1 MKLRAW
7 FSILM
12 MVLFI
17 GTGFGKD
24 TPDLTKNS
32 DDVKTEISQD
42 YVKVSQTPV
51 LVIDIKGIT
60 EQISPSYLDVQKA
73 TNYIHNT
80 FTFKNQST
88 FKAKIKDNYSMS
100 FIANRKPRCNTYNK
114 NILYS

>member
-32 DDVKTEISQD
+32 DNVKTEITQH
-42 YVKVSQTPV
+42 YVTVSQTPV
-51 LVIDIKGIT
+51 LVMDIKGIT
-60 EQISPSYLDVQKA
+60 EQISPSYLDNQSKA
-73 TNYIHNT
+73 NYTFNT
-80 FTFKNQST
+80 FTPKLNST
-88 FKAKIKDNYSMS
+88 FKAKIQDNYSMS
-100 FIANRKPRCNTYNK
+100 FIANRKPWCQLHNK
-114 NILYS
+114 NTTNS